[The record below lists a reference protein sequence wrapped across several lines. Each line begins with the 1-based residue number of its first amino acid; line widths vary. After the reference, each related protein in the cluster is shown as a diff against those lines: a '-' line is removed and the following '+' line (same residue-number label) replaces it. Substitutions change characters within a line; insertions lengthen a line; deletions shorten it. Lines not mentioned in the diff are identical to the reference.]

1 MCGRRVRARDIARM
15 LALSGI
21 ASKWRSKSRS
31 AVAGCGAKPGD
42 GSCARSTV
50 RAASGS
56 TFMGMRDPE
65 GSLAS
70 PTGRLV
76 IPAVAGFVQP
86 GAVAHRASRAKLDVM
101 LVVRSALS
109 LRIVLLLL
117 VLGAALYA
125 AGLSIYLTL
134 SVGRAAASLGEG
146 AEAVVYQLED
156 LTHRH
161 HALDRA
167 ATEAHRAL
175 DWPGAPDA
183 SALRV
188 IRTLAAAGGT
198 RSRAVA
204 FAKMPEVM
212 RVEAARTD
220 ERMSRLGDTLTEI
233 AALADLGRRSAARE
247 QLRAADS
254 LHDLVD
260 ESLAASGDLARA
272 DLLDRQRALQAAT
285 TRASRV
291 ALAWLAIGA
300 LFVPLSFLIVRRRVV
315 QPLQTLEHALVRVAE
330 GDLTVQ
336 VEAVHTDELGR
347 LAEHFNEM
355 TRVLRD
361 RAEGQGRFAAAGELL
376 AGVAHEVNNPLMA
389 IAAHA
394 ENRLADPTIA
404 EEQRGEMTQILRQ
417 ARRASKLLR
426 GLLRFVRATEHE
438 VGRVN
443 LNDVVR
449 GALDLVSYRFG
460 VDEITVGGRL
470 DPALPAVQGDAI
482 KLEQVLVNLL
492 SNAIEALRGVDP
504 PRRLTVD
511 TWAQEGRVLVAV
523 EDSGRGVAAEVAA
536 RLFRPFATTKG
547 RRGTGLGLYISR
559 QIAREAG
566 GDLVIDAASGRG
578 ARFVVSLPVAAVP
591 EPAPA
596 ALPSGPQRAP
606 PGGMSLRDLRILI
619 VDDEDAVRRPMAKY
633 LTRRGAQVTEAHD
646 GEAALAR
653 LRDGPFDVILADLR
667 MPRMGGVE
675 LYARLEQA
683 HPEAAARV
691 LFLSGDISQLAEPG
705 NTPVARE
712 RVLVK
717 PVELSE
723 LERRIVEFALDRA

>member
-1 MCGRRVRARDIARM
+1 
-15 LALSGI
+15 
-21 ASKWRSKSRS
+21 
-31 AVAGCGAKPGD
+31 
-42 GSCARSTV
+42 
-50 RAASGS
+50 
-56 TFMGMRDPE
+56 
-65 GSLAS
+65 
-70 PTGRLV
+70 
-76 IPAVAGFVQP
+76 
-86 GAVAHRASRAKLDVM
+86 M

-167 ATEAHRAL
+167 VTEAHRAL
-175 DWPGAPDA
+175 DWPAAPDA
-183 SALRV
+183 SALRL

-285 TRASRV
+285 TQASRV

-315 QPLQTLEHALVRVAE
+315 RPLETLEHALVRVAE

-394 ENRLADPTIA
+394 ENRLADPTIT
-404 EEQRGEMTQILRQ
+404 EEQRGEATQILRQ

-566 GDLVIDAASGRG
+566 GDLVLDAASGRG

-596 ALPSGPQRAP
+596 ARPSGPQRAP

>member
-1 MCGRRVRARDIARM
+1 
-15 LALSGI
+15 
-21 ASKWRSKSRS
+21 
-31 AVAGCGAKPGD
+31 
-42 GSCARSTV
+42 
-50 RAASGS
+50 
-56 TFMGMRDPE
+56 
-65 GSLAS
+65 
-70 PTGRLV
+70 
-76 IPAVAGFVQP
+76 
-86 GAVAHRASRAKLDVM
+86 
-101 LVVRSALS
+101 
-109 LRIVLLLL
+109 
-117 VLGAALYA
+117 
-125 AGLSIYLTL
+125 
-134 SVGRAAASLGEG
+134 
-146 AEAVVYQLED
+146 
-156 LTHRH
+156 
-161 HALDRA
+161 
-167 ATEAHRAL
+167 
-175 DWPGAPDA
+175 
-183 SALRV
+183 
-188 IRTLAAAGGT
+188 
-198 RSRAVA
+198 
-204 FAKMPEVM
+204 VM
-212 RVEAARTD
+212 RGEVARTD
-220 ERMSRLGDTLTEI
+220 ERMSRLGDALTEI
-233 AALADLGRRSAARE
+233 ATLAELGRRGAARD

-254 LHDLVD
+254 LHDLVG
-260 ESLAASGDLARA
+260 ESLVASGDLARS
-272 DLLDRQRALQAAT
+272 DLLYRQRTLQAAT

-291 ALAWLAIGA
+291 ALAWVAIGV
-300 LFVPLSFLIVRRRVV
+300 LFIPLSLLIVRRRVV
-315 QPLQTLEHALVRVAE
+315 RPLETLEHALVRVAE

-336 VEAVHTDELGR
+336 VQPAHTDELGR

-361 RAEGQGRFAAAGELL
+361 RAEEQGRFAAAGELL

-394 ENRLADPTIA
+394 ENRLADPTITQ
-404 EEQRGEMTQILRQ
+404 EQRAEMTQILRQ
-417 ARRASKLLR
+417 ARRAAKLLR
-426 GLLRFVRATEHE
+426 GLLRFVRATERE
-438 VGRVN
+438 VGMVN

-470 DPALPAVQGDAI
+470 DPALPTVQGDAI

-492 SNAIEALRGVDP
+492 SNAIESLRGVDR

-523 EDSGRGVAAEVAA
+523 EDGGRGIAPEVAP

-566 GDLVIDAASGRG
+566 GDLVLDAETGRG

-596 ALPSGPQRAP
+596 PAAAAVGARSSGPQRVP
-606 PGGMSLRDLRILI
+606 PGAASLKDLRILI
-619 VDDEDAVRRPMAKY
+619 VDDEEAVRRPMAKY
-633 LTRRGAQVTEAHD
+633 LTRRGAQVTEAPD

-653 LRDGPFDVILADLR
+653 LRDGAFDVILADLR

-683 HPEAAARV
+683 HPEVAGRV
-691 LFLSGDISQLAEPG
+691 LFLSGHISQLAEPG

-723 LERRIVEFALDRA
+723 LERRIVEFAGGGA

>member
-1 MCGRRVRARDIARM
+1 
-15 LALSGI
+15 
-21 ASKWRSKSRS
+21 
-31 AVAGCGAKPGD
+31 
-42 GSCARSTV
+42 
-50 RAASGS
+50 
-56 TFMGMRDPE
+56 
-65 GSLAS
+65 
-70 PTGRLV
+70 
-76 IPAVAGFVQP
+76 
-86 GAVAHRASRAKLDVM
+86 M

-183 SALRV
+183 SALRL

-233 AALADLGRRSAARE
+233 AALADLGRKGAARE

-470 DPALPAVQGDAI
+470 DPALPTVQGDAI

-723 LERRIVEFALDRA
+723 LERRIMEFALDRA